1 MITIVTSRFNNDTW
15 RENCEYRSRLKIQG
29 CIYCSP
35 QQLSTKIHPN
45 SLVFVV
51 EMNNSTNEIQG
62 IGLVF
67 NKIQFDR
74 YYKVYQIGNYNRYTY
89 KGDYYLDRAS
99 LTNYCPAVVC
109 ILDYILFKEKTHL
122 KRGSGL
128 TQIPDK
134 LLMHPRCNSMDIMKE
149 IKQVFQQHYATIP
162 IQQITTTLQQSDTQE
177 NPETQEKTEIQEK

>member
-15 RENCEYRSRLKIQG
+15 RENCEYKQRLNIQG

-35 QQLSTKIHPN
+35 QQLSSKIHPN

-51 EMNNSTNEIQG
+51 EMNNSTNQIQG
-62 IGLVF
+62 VGLIF

-89 KGDYYLDRAS
+89 KSDYRLDRS
-99 LTNYCPAVVC
+99 QLLEYYPALVY

-122 KRGSGL
+122 KRGSGM
-128 TQIPDK
+128 TQIPEK
-134 LLMHPRCNSMDIMKE
+134 LLRHHKCAEINIVCELKVLFKRHFTISLEKTGEETEKIGEE
-149 IKQVFQQHYATIP
+149 IKESQEITI
-162 IQQITTTLQQSDTQE
+162 
-177 NPETQEKTEIQEK
+177 

>member
-15 RENCEYRSRLKIQG
+15 RENCEYKQRLNIQG

-35 QQLSTKIHPN
+35 QQLSPKIHPN

-51 EMNNSTNEIQG
+51 EMNNSTNQIQG
-62 IGLVF
+62 VGLIF

-89 KGDYYLDRAS
+89 KSDYRLDRS
-99 LTNYCPAVVC
+99 QLLEYYPVLVY

-122 KRGSGL
+122 KRGSGM
-128 TQIPDK
+128 TQIPEK
-134 LLMHPRCNSMDIMKE
+134 LLRHHKCAE
-149 IKQVFQQHYATIP
+149 INIVGELKVLFKRQFTISLEKP
-162 IQQITTTLQQSDTQE
+162 E
-177 NPETQEKTEIQEK
+177 EETQETRETREITS